1 MSASALKGSQAEPSY
16 LAATGLLG
24 EPADPGL
31 AKDTRDLEL
40 PPWKQG
46 PIGTA
51 VGRAVHGVL
60 QTVDLA
66 TGSGLADA
74 VAAQVLAEGVTE
86 HAATVTQ
93 LARAALD
100 SPAVRHAAS
109 RPHWRETYVGTTVGD
124 RVLEGFIDPLDR
136 DNGLVIID
144 YKTDAVPA
152 TALDQRVA
160 FYRPQMAAYAT
171 ALTAA
176 TNEPV
181 TRCILI
187 FLSPYGATERAVRGI
202 EEASS
207 QVLEAIRSK

>member
-1 MSASALKGSQAEPSY
+1 M
-16 LAATGLLG
+16 
-24 EPADPGL
+24 
-31 AKDTRDLEL
+31 
-40 PPWKQG
+40 
-46 PIGTA
+46 
-51 VGRAVHGVL
+51 HGVL

-74 VAAQVLAEGVTE
+74 VAAQVLAESVTD

-124 RVLEGFIDPLDR
+124 RVLEGFIDLVYR
-136 DNGLVIID
+136 DDGLVIID

-171 ALTAA
+171 ALQAA

-187 FLSPYGATERAVRGI
+187 FLSPHGATERPVHGI
-202 EEASS
+202 EEASAL
-207 QVLEAIRSK
+207 VLDAIRSK

>member
-1 MSASALKGSQAEPSY
+1 M
-16 LAATGLLG
+16 
-24 EPADPGL
+24 
-31 AKDTRDLEL
+31 
-40 PPWKQG
+40 
-46 PIGTA
+46 
-51 VGRAVHGVL
+51 
-60 QTVDLA
+60 
-66 TGSGLADA
+66 
-74 VAAQVLAEGVTE
+74 TE
-86 HAATVTQ
+86 HAAIVTQ

-100 SPAVRHAAS
+100 SPAIRHAAS

-124 RVLEGFIDPLDR
+124 RVLEGFIDLLYR
-136 DNGLVIID
+136 DDGLVIID

-187 FLSPYGATERAVRGI
+187 FLSPHGATERAVEGI
-202 EEASS
+202 EEASAL
-207 QVLEAIRSK
+207 VLDVIKSR